1 MSNIQIYSPVSVLSL
16 IDIGK
21 LADSYRRKSFAGTE
35 KYQDKDNP
43 NIYYSFKPA
52 WQTWKKENS
61 CFFVKI
67 TISIFVHKTFTETR
81 FLWFHI
87 YETPYGIKAR
97 CCENSKIRFGLASRR
112 FMEAQYEEHSK
123 TNVLLPIVPMTGSQ
137 LELAL

>member
-21 LADSYRRKSFAGTE
+21 LADSYRRKSFGGTE

-61 CFFVKI
+61 CFLSKLLFQFLFIKPLQKLV
-67 TISIFVHKTFTETR
+67 FFGFTSTKH
-81 FLWFHI
+81 L
-87 YETPYGIKAR
+87 T
-97 CCENSKIRFGLASRR
+97 ASRQGAVKTPKYALVWLA
-112 FMEAQYEEHSK
+112 EDLWKHSTK
-123 TNVLLPIVPMTGSQ
+123 NTQKQMYYYQ
-137 LELAL
+137 LFL